1 MLRRVDSETSV
12 GQEAC
17 LEAGAT
23 LGRAGSEERQNLSLS
38 YGVKACAGDNEVER
52 LEFGDR
58 WATAAREEEEG
69 GVRPVQG
76 DDLVDMRGQG
86 RKGGQVSHQRQWRIP
101 AAPCPLCIPRHD

>member
-1 MLRRVDSETSV
+1 MLRRVDSETRV
-12 GQEAC
+12 WQEAS

-23 LGRAGSEERQNLSLS
+23 LETVGSENLALS
-38 YGVKACAGDNEVER
+38 CGVKAGIGDSEVER

-58 WATAAREEEEG
+58 WATGAREEGEG

-86 RKGGQVSHQRQWRIP
+86 RKGRAGESSRAVEDPSESLP
-101 AAPCPLCIPRHD
+101 PLHPTS